1 MKGANFEVTSE
12 LYFKDECYKI
22 VGYAMEV
29 HRELGSGFLE
39 AVYQEALTLE
49 FDNQGIPNR
58 SQQEID
64 IYYKEK
70 LLNKKYISDFI
81 CFDEIIVE
89 LKTVDKLKSE
99 HYAQVLNY
107 LKATN
112 CKLGLLINFGASSLE
127 YKRIVR

>member
-1 MKGANFEVTSE
+1 MPDTLKEHD
-12 LYFKDECYKI
+12 LIYKDEFYKI
-22 VGYAMEV
+22 VGCAMEV

-39 AVYQEALTLE
+39 AVYQEALILE
-49 FDNQGIPNR
+49 FNNQGIPHR

-81 CFDEIIVE
+81 CYNQIIVE
-89 LKTVDKLKSE
+89 LKTVEKLKSE

-107 LKATN
+107 LKATK
-112 CKLGLLINFGASSLE
+112 CTLGILINFGSSSLE
-127 YKRIVR
+127 YKRIIR

>member
-22 VGYAMEV
+22 VGCAMEV

-58 SQQEID
+58 SQKEID

>member
-1 MKGANFEVTSE
+1 MPNI
-12 LYFKDECYKI
+12 LNQHDLIFKDECYQI
-22 VGYAMEV
+22 IGCAMEV
-29 HRELGSGFLE
+29 HRELGNGFLE
-39 AVYQEALTLE
+39 AVYQEALSIE
-49 FDNQGIPNR
+49 FEEQNVPYR
-58 SQQEID
+58 PQEMID

-70 LLNKKYISDFI
+70 LLNKKYISDYI
-81 CFDEIIVE
+81 CFDKIIIE

-127 YKRIVR
+127 YKRIIR

>member
-1 MKGANFEVTSE
+1 MPNI
-12 LYFKDECYKI
+12 LNQHDLIFKDECYQI
-22 VGYAMEV
+22 VGCAMEV
-29 HRELGSGFLE
+29 HRELGAGFLE
-39 AVYQEALTLE
+39 AVYQEALILE
-49 FDNQGIPNR
+49 FNNQGVPNR

-81 CFDEIIVE
+81 CFEEIIVG
-89 LKTVDKLKSE
+89 LKTVEKLKSE

>member
-1 MKGANFEVTSE
+1 MPDILKEQD
-12 LYFKDECYKI
+12 LIYKDEFYKI
-22 VGYAMEV
+22 VGCAMEV

-39 AVYQEALTLE
+39 AVYQEALILE
-49 FDNQGIPNR
+49 FDNQGIPHR

-81 CFDEIIVE
+81 CFNEIIVE
-89 LKTVDKLKSE
+89 LKTVEKLKSE

-107 LKATN
+107 LKATK
-112 CKLGLLINFGASSLE
+112 CKLGILINFGSSSLE
-127 YKRIVR
+127 NKRIIR